1 MLLKNKVALVTGA
14 ASGIGRAS
22 AIRFASEGAKVVVA
36 DREVEKGEHCANE
49 IRRSGGEALFLRT
62 DISSTSDVQKM
73 IESAIAEYGHLHIL
87 MNNAG
92 IFLHKVD
99 GPVTDLP
106 ESVFDEHFKVNLRGT
121 YLCCKYGIP
130 HIIKSG
136 GGSVINIATIDALV
150 GIGYDGYAASKGG
163 IVSLTRSM
171 AVSYAPDNVRVNC
184 IAPGTVMTDINREEL
199 TDPEKAGKYMAMTPI
214 GRFAE
219 PREIAAAALFLAS
232 DESSYIVGVTLVVDG
247 GMTIT

>member
-1 MLLKNKVALVTGA
+1 MLLSNKVAVVTGA

-22 AIRFASEGAKVVVA
+22 AMRFAREGAAVVVA
-36 DREVEKGEHCANE
+36 DRAAGRGEKCAEE
-49 IRRSGGEALFLRT
+49 IRKNGGEALFHET
-62 DISSTSDVQKM
+62 DVSSGTDVQAM
-73 IESAIAEYGHLHIL
+73 IKTTIDKYGSLHIL

-92 IFLHKVD
+92 IFLHSVD
-99 GPVTDLP
+99 GPVTDVP
-106 ESVFDEHFKVNLRGT
+106 EDMLDRHVQTNLKGT

-130 HIIKSG
+130 RIIESG
-136 GGSVINIATIDALV
+136 GGSVINIATIDALI

-171 AVSYAPDNVRVNC
+171 AVTYAPKKVRVNC
-184 IAPGTVMTDINREEL
+184 IAPGTVLTDINREEL
-199 TDPEKAGKYMAMTPI
+199 ADPEKAKKYMEMTPI

-219 PREIAAAALFLAS
+219 PEEIAAAALFLAS
-232 DESSYIVGVTLVVDG
+232 DESSYVVGVTLVVDG